1 MNTNTNTV
9 APTGMIQGQVDL
21 NEVSSNSRVKRQGIV
36 LLTHGINLGIIYGF
50 VDLGTHVESF
60 QGQAPKKT
68 RKLKLLFEHPQL
80 KQLFYEDDTV
90 VRSTVSSKECSF
102 SINDKSFLKKV
113 IDTVSGRVM
122 SVQDASKYPVASLIG
137 QRIGVNIV
145 HTPKL
150 SDPTVFYEKVESV
163 VSANGLQVPHP
174 FEPENKPMYFYIDR
188 AGVNFTSQNFANLP
202 KYFREKIMDSDEGK
216 AHISRG
222 GKFSENPQQTQ
233 GQQQA
238 QVQQQAQQ
246 HYQGSPQQPVQQAA
260 AASPIIMLPT
270 AQFSREQ
277 YHTSGWSDAQ
287 LVQNG
292 LAQWS
297 TPPAP
302 QQPSGPVISGPPA
315 PGAPAPTS
323 FLDSS
328 NDDES
333 DLPF

>member
-1 MNTNTNTV
+1 
-9 APTGMIQGQVDL
+9 MIQGQVDL

-50 VDLGTHVESF
+50 VDLGTHMESF

-68 RKLKLLFEHPQL
+68 RKLKLFFEHPQL

-137 QRIGVNIV
+137 QRIGVNII
-145 HTPKL
+145 HTPKA

-188 AGVNFTSQNFANLP
+188 GCVNFTSQNFADLP
-202 KYFREKIMDSDEGK
+202 KYFRDKIMESDEGK
-216 AHISRG
+216 AHIARG
-222 GKFSENPQQTQ
+222 GKFSENPKQEQGAQQQ
-233 GQQQA
+233 QQQQQA
-238 QVQQQAQQ
+238 F
-246 HYQGSPQQPVQQAA
+246 PQQPQALPQQGV
-260 AASPIIMLPT
+260 PIVMLPS
-270 AQFSREQ
+270 AQFTREQ
-277 YHTSGWSDAQ
+277 YHGSGWTDAL

-292 LAQWS
+292 LAQWF

-302 QQPSGPVISGPPA
+302 VQNVPVPQS
-315 PGAPAPTS
+315 APAPQGPPMPQGPSNPAS
-323 FLDSS
+323 FLEPQ
-328 NDDES
+328 NGEDD